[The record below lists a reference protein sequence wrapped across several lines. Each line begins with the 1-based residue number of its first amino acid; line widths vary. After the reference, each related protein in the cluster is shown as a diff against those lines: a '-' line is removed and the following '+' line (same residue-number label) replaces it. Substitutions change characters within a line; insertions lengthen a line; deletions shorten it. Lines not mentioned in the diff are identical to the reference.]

1 MNLYPPY
8 INGGYNRKENPMKN
22 KTFILFLLFLFMVS
36 CSEDSGSS
44 ADDSEKFIN
53 KTISGLAQGPF
64 EKGTTVSAYEFD
76 SNFQQT
82 GYNIETSIKSNK
94 GDFSVKL
101 IDFESQYSLLKVEG
115 YYFNSFTN
123 KKIKDKLT
131 LHALTD
137 LSERDKVNIN
147 LLTHLAYN
155 RTQYLVSEKN
165 APIKK
170 AKKQAE
176 NEVLKAFGI
185 EENNF
190 DDAEDM
196 DVFGKGK
203 QSAALL
209 AISVLMQGNLLNT
222 SLNDRLTS
230 FSSDI
235 EKDGKWDK
243 EQAKK
248 EIADWAN
255 CMSLNSG
262 FDKVKSYIKKWNQ
275 TVDLSAFEKYVEKF
289 LQQNYDFESTESSKT
304 IIKCELDTLD
314 WKDTTEGAIRKG
326 DITDAIYI
334 FNNKKWR
341 VATLPEAS
349 LGACN
354 EKTVNFWGYVEE
366 RKMQDLNDPRKN
378 ECIDGYGICSVIVYS
393 PGYYICL
400 KNGQNKFYWDRI
412 DVRYYEEY
420 VDTRYYDYIC
430 NDPSYYANSKEGD
443 AHWGNIE
450 PVKKKCINCE
460 QENFDYLESLCKNQ
474 CYVLDG
480 GNRSYLGLQKKGNGW
495 REGATSECALGLG
508 CTESRFGIIKE
519 GPALKTNSNEFS
531 IDSTQKRTYICR
543 YSYIGEDYFPTR
555 WYIASDIDI
564 ELAPKLCDDW
574 WNSKGVLISGKNG
587 NKYVCDE
594 GGFRFATQEEIEEGI
609 ACTEYNMYNLEKCG
623 SELETET
630 GMTCAEYMRHV
641 EKCRTKLKE

>member
-1 MNLYPPY
+1 
-8 INGGYNRKENPMKN
+8 
-22 KTFILFLLFLFMVS
+22 MVS

-64 EKGTTVSAYEFD
+64 EKGAMISAYELD
-76 SNFQQT
+76 PNFQQT

-94 GDFSVKL
+94 GDFSIKL

-326 DITDAIYI
+326 DITDIIYI
-334 FNNKKWR
+334 FDNKKWR

-349 LGACN
+349 LGMCS
-354 EKTVNFWGYVEE
+354 EKTVGNFGYAEK
-366 RKMQDLNDPRKN
+366 RQGQDMIEPRGY
-378 ECIDGYGICSVIVYS
+378 ECVVQTHSDECPSPNYGS
-393 PGYYICL
+393 GYYICE
-400 KNGQNKFYWDRI
+400 KSYENKFYWDGI
-412 DVRYYEEY
+412 DSVSFFK
-420 VDTRYYDYIC
+420 TIC
-430 NDPSYYANSKEGD
+430 NHSNDSANSNNDK
-443 AHWGNIE
+443 AHWGSVI
-450 PVKKKCINCE
+450 PVKKKCANCKQKDIDLFE
-460 QENFDYLESLCKNQ
+460 DRCNKR
-474 CYVLDG
+474 CYFGTMVHA
-480 GNRSYLGLQKKGNGW
+480 S
-495 REGATSECALGLG
+495 ACALGWGG
-508 CTESRFGIIKE
+508 CTKDLYGTMKE
-519 GPALKTNSNEFS
+519 GPAIKTGRNSDYVGYESYVYDSYLIS
-531 IDSTQKRTYICR
+531 IDSTKKATYICR
-543 YSYIGEDYFPTR
+543 NQYTYEEPNEPSYG
-555 WYIASDIDI
+555 WYVASDFDIDA
-564 ELAPKLCDDW
+564 APTICTWDLEDL
-574 WNSKGVLISGKNG
+574 GLIVVGKK
-587 NKYVCDE
+587 NKYVCEDE
-594 GGFRFATQEEIEEGI
+594 SFRLATQEEIEEGI
-609 ACTEYNMYNLEKCG
+609 ACTEYNMYDLEKCG
-623 SELETET
+623 SELEKQT